1 MAVTPDVIA
10 VALGRPLPATD
21 SVSWQQWS
29 MWIDDAL
36 FLIENR
42 PKELGGPLNL
52 ADLNPTSLDYVV
64 REAVKAAVREHRPD
78 DATQVDIAIDDG
90 RVSKRYVSGT
100 SRVKILDE
108 WWDLLSPASATSG
121 AFSVRPYGAPDVV
134 VW

>member
-36 FLIENR
+36 FLIGR
-42 PKELGGPLNL
+42 RLG
-52 ADLNPTSLDYVV
+52 DPTLLDQGALDYVV
-64 REAVKAAVREHRPD
+64 REAVKAMVLRPD
-78 DATQVDIAIDDG
+78 DATQVDIAVDDA
-90 RVSKRYVSGT
+90 RVSKRYTSG
-100 SRVKILDE
+100 SGRVTILNE

-134 VW
+134 FW